1 MEIKIL
7 AVDDSL
13 QQLRRLIESID
24 KYFNKLDDI
33 SYSVDRARKSSDAL
47 DMLSRNTYDIV
58 FLDVDI
64 DELSGVDIA
73 KKIRA
78 NNDDI
83 EIIFVTAYPDFS
95 IKAYEVFAL
104 NYLLKPID
112 DAIFKRTMNK
122 AVENIRNKVIARK
135 MKFIE
140 VVMKTESHKL
150 YYEDIMF
157 FEKHG
162 KCVKIYLADGTV
174 IEPRATLND
183 FEEKVGN
190 KYFLRCHRG
199 YLVNIMKI
207 EKYAYDELHLR
218 NCETTVPVGRKFKDR
233 VDMAIKSMI

>member
-13 QQLRRLIESID
+13 QQLKRLIESID

-33 SYSVDRARKSSDAL
+33 SYSVDRARKSVEAL
-47 DMLSRNTYDIV
+47 DMLYRNTYDVV

-73 KKIRA
+73 KKIRMK
-78 NNDDI
+78 NDNI

-112 DAIFKRTMNK
+112 DAIFKRTMSK
-122 AVENIRNKVIARK
+122 AVENIRNKTIARK
-135 MKFIE
+135 MEFLE

-150 YYEDIMF
+150 YYDDIMF
-157 FEKHG
+157 FEKNG
-162 KCVKIYLADGTV
+162 KYVKIYLADGVV

-218 NCETTVPVGRKFKDR
+218 NCEIPVPVGRKFKDR
-233 VDMAIKSMI
+233 VDVTIRSMI